1 MFWTFHKMPVIYATY
16 LSAFPTFVPADVP
29 PNNSRSIFDVP
40 LACWIQL
47 CFVRLHRNKMTV
59 ITSETIVLYFNLIT
73 HWQSYTQKR
82 IMNFEKKYVAC
93 VASVSSR
100 VRRESWDE
108 SKKKKERTGEG
119 EGNEGTAFPLL
130 PSPSPF
136 HLFFFA
142 PALTFAQ

>member
-73 HWQSYTQKR
+73 HSILHSKKDYEFRKKICSLRSKR
-82 IMNFEKKYVAC
+82 FL
-93 VASVSSR
+93 ASSAR
-100 VRRESWDE
+100 KLGREQ
-108 SKKKKERTGEG
+108 KKKERTGEG